1 MASTYKHRYGFD
13 WPEGMSDEF
22 IGLVIGKKWREYKA
36 QGVLFKDP
44 WVPYMDALI
53 KLFGNKF
60 KRSPWA
66 EQHVH
71 DWVMEDYIVTWG
83 AASSGKALLPSEP
96 VYCADGPRPIGDIA
110 PGDYVYASTGDLVRV
125 HGVTRQSDVPLY
137 RVSFDDGSSIVCTRG
152 HLWEVRYWG
161 RRKWE
166 GSRSRRRAVMG
177 YVTKVLPVERL
188 AGWSNLRRR
197 RASVPL
203 TKLVNLSPRSVPLDP
218 YTLGVLLGDASMTG
232 TVLLTSAP
240 GDSELRDSVNTGL
253 AESCPGYG
261 LVRVGSSKTSYMVV
275 SLSGSRCRNPV
286 VAALKSLGLYGH
298 VASDKFIPE
307 LYKFNSAD
315 VRFGVLAG
323 LFDTDGTVGKDGHAS
338 FTTISKQLAL
348 DVKFILVSL
357 GASATISERIPVC
370 HSGASRVLGKPA
382 YTVYVRATDPT
393 LVRKLFRLSR
403 KRDRVH
409 SSGRG
414 VGRRG
419 IVSVE
424 EIRDRQ
430 NYSSGTVCLTL
441 DKLDVTGAP
450 ANGLFLAGRDLIV
463 THNSN
468 DTGALAVT
476 DWVVDPYDTTTLIG
490 STTKDALRIRTWESV
505 ERYFAL
511 LKSSAKFYVPGK
523 ITQTGYSILNDRDND
538 NDPLAQG
545 AKAGIHGVA
554 LNDGGKLQGA
564 HSKYVRLIIDELATI
579 NNHDGKGG
587 ILETIDNL
595 QITTDFKF
603 SALANPEGW
612 LDQSS
617 QYCIPEGGVESVNV
631 DTGSWRSTF
640 GCFVRHH
647 DGMKSICVQDPTKV
661 KEFPYLTQK
670 KHVDQ
675 ALKRSNG
682 NMDSPR
688 FWKMIRGFPV
698 PSGASG
704 PVVLDPQVAVAN
716 CVSDPP
722 PSDVPF
728 RVAHVAAGV
737 DPAWTEGGDGACYVR
752 VRVLVD
758 DVGRPLLDFTD
769 GLRYLQI
776 NGSDRR
782 PAVEQMRRQIID
794 IMSDRR
800 SPQAMFRAT
809 AVDSSGNQ
817 GLADE
822 LQIHAGAN
830 CLKVNSSEAASDFP
844 LRAGSSD
851 PASKSVKDR
860 GTESWTVLAEF
871 CRARMVRG
879 LPAEAVRALT
889 TRRLAT
895 KPSGEALL
903 KDTLEPKREFKLRFK
918 HSPDECDACALAAL
932 AVKERLGVLPYGSV
946 PRPPTPEYL
955 VRNAPQTPVA
965 QTPRTED
972 DYASDMPSDD
982 FGGPSV

>member
-1 MASTYKHRYGFD
+1 MSSTYKHKYGFD
-13 WPEGMSDEF
+13 WPADMSDEF
-22 IGLVIGKKWREYKA
+22 IGLVIGKKWREYKTK
-36 QGVLFKDP
+36 GVRFKDP
-44 WVPYMDALI
+44 WEPYMDALI
-53 KLFGNKF
+53 ALFGNKF

-96 VYCADGPRPIGDIA
+96 VYCEDGPCPVGGIV
-110 PGDYVYASTGDLVRV
+110 PGDYVYAATGNLARVR
-125 HGVTRQSDVPLY
+125 GVTRQSGVPLY
-137 RVSFDDGSSIVCTRG
+137 RVSFDDGSGIVCTRG
-152 HLWEVRYWG
+152 HLWEVRY
-161 RRKWE
+161 
-166 GSRSRRRAVMG
+166 RSATG
-177 YVTKVLPVERL
+177 YVTEVLPVEQLAAWPSPRRL
-188 AGWSNLRRR
+188 D
-197 RASVPL
+197 ASIPL
-203 TKLVNLSPRSVPLDP
+203 TKRVDFKSRVVPVDP
-218 YTLGVLLGDASMTG
+218 YALGSVLGGADG
-232 TVLLTSAP
+232 GSA
-240 GDSELRDSVNTGL
+240 
-253 AESCPGYG
+253 AE
-261 LVRVGSSKTSYMVV
+261 
-275 SLSGSRCRNPV
+275 
-286 VAALKSLGLYGH
+286 ALEALGLHGH
-298 VASDKFIPE
+298 SSSDRFIPKS
-307 LYKFNSAD
+307 YKFNSVD
-315 VRFGVLAG
+315 IRLGVLAG
-323 LFDTDGTVGKDGHAS
+323 LFDAAGGIGEDGRASLTTVS
-338 FTTISKQLAL
+338 PQLAL
-348 DVKFILVSL
+348 DVKSILASL
-357 GASATISERIPVC
+357 GASATVAERDAGSPD
-370 HSGASRVLGKPA
+370 GPA
-382 YTVYVRATDPT
+382 YTVRVLSAGPA
-393 LVRKLFRLSR
+393 LVHSLFRQP
-403 KRDRVH
+403 DRRRPSAH
-409 SSGRG
+409 GT
-414 VGRRG
+414 GRRG

-424 EIRDRQ
+424 EVRDRRS
-430 NYSSGTVCLTL
+430 YPSGTVCLTL
-441 DKLDVTGAP
+441 DEFDAAGEPV
-450 ANGLFLAGRDLIV
+450 NGLFPAGSDFIV

-505 ERYFAL
+505 ERYFAI
-511 LKSSAKFYVPGK
+511 LKSNAEFYIPGK
-523 ITQTGYSILNDRDND
+523 ITQTGYSILNDRDRD
-538 NDPLAQG
+538 ADPLAQG

-603 SALANPEGW
+603 AALANPEGW

-617 QYCIPEGGVESVNV
+617 QYCIPEGGIESVNV

-647 DGMKSICVQDPTKV
+647 DGMKSICVKDPDKV

-670 KHVDQ
+670 KHVEQ

-716 CVSDPP
+716 GVAEPP
-722 PSDVPF
+722 PNDVPF
-728 RVAHVAAGV
+728 TVANVAAGI

-758 DVGRPLLDFTD
+758 DAGRPLLDFTG

-782 PAVEQMRRQIID
+782 PAVEQMRRQIIG
-794 IMSDRR
+794 IMSDRT
-800 SPQAMFRAT
+800 SPQAAFGTT

-830 CLKVNSSEAASDFP
+830 CLKVNSAEAASDLP

-851 PASKSVKDR
+851 PASKSVRDR
-860 GTESWTVLAEF
+860 GTESWTILAEF

-895 KPSGEALL
+895 KPSGEALQ

-955 VRNAPQTPVA
+955 VAGAPPPQAPA
-965 QTPRTED
+965 PAPSTED
-972 DYASDMPSDD
+972 DYASDVSQDD
-982 FGGPSV
+982 FCGPSI

>member
-1 MASTYKHRYGFD
+1 MASTYKHKYGFD
-13 WPEGMSDEF
+13 WPVGMSDEF

-36 QGVLFKDP
+36 QGVEFKDP
-44 WVPYMDALI
+44 WIPYMDALI
-53 KLFGNKF
+53 ALFGSKF

-96 VYCADGPRPIGDIA
+96 VYCADGPRPIGDIV
-110 PGDYVYASTGDLVRV
+110 PGDYVYASTGNLVRV
-125 HGVTRQSDVPLY
+125 RGVYRQYGRPLY
-137 RVSFDDGSSIVCTRG
+137 RVTFADLASIVCASE
-152 HLWEVRYWG
+152 HLWTYRTRDG
-161 RRKWE
+161 
-166 GSRSRRRAVMG
+166 VMH
-177 YVTKVLPVERL
+177 TTTVERL
-188 AGWSNLRRR
+188 AEVVGLSLPCECEIPPATLPKLSYLGGGSSYSRAWRPILTVAPVTH
-197 RASVPL
+197 RASYP
-203 TKLVNLSPRSVPLDP
+203 SE
-218 YTLGVLLGDASMTG
+218 
-232 TVLLTSAP
+232 TVCITI
-240 GDSELRDSVNTGL
+240 
-253 AESCPGYG
+253 
-261 LVRVGSSKTSYMVV
+261 
-275 SLSGSRCRNPV
+275 
-286 VAALKSLGLYGH
+286 
-298 VASDKFIPE
+298 DKV
-307 LYKFNSAD
+307 D
-315 VRFGVLAG
+315 VRGRLTHG
-323 LFDTDGTVGKDGHAS
+323 LFV
-338 FTTISKQLAL
+338 
-348 DVKFILVSL
+348 
-357 GASATISERIPVC
+357 
-370 HSGASRVLGKPA
+370 
-382 YTVYVRATDPT
+382 
-393 LVRKLFRLSR
+393 
-403 KRDRVH
+403 
-409 SSGRG
+409 
-414 VGRRG
+414 
-419 IVSVE
+419 
-424 EIRDRQ
+424 
-430 NYSSGTVCLTL
+430 
-441 DKLDVTGAP
+441 
-450 ANGLFLAGRDLIV
+450 AGEDFIV

-511 LKSSAKFYVPGK
+511 LKSSARFYVPGK

-538 NDPLAQG
+538 DDPLAQG

-647 DGMKSICVQDPTKV
+647 DGMKSICVKDPTKV
-661 KEFPYLTQK
+661 KEFPYLTQQ

-716 CVSDPP
+716 GVSEPP
-722 PSDVPF
+722 PNDVPF
-728 RVAHVAAGV
+728 RVADVAAGV

-758 DVGRPLLDFTD
+758 DVGRPLLDFTG

-782 PAVEQMRRQIID
+782 PAVEQMRCQIID
-794 IMSDRR
+794 IMSDRT
-800 SPQAMFRAT
+800 SPQAMFRST

-830 CLKVNSSEAASDFP
+830 CLKVNSSEAASDLP

-879 LPAEAVRALT
+879 LPPEAVRALT

-955 VRNAPQTPVA
+955 VRSAPPPQA
-965 QTPRTED
+965 AAAPRTED
-972 DYASDMPSDD
+972 DYASDVSSDD
-982 FGGPSV
+982 FCGPSI